1 MKLGKKVSVV
11 STVYLPK
18 NSWHVGNSYKTSKK
32 EWIMSIVQIFKLEQI
47 KLDFYV
53 DDHKVCWLRINNI
66 PLVLIT

>member
-1 MKLGKKVSVV
+1 MMEIVIRQKKGEII
-11 STVYLPK
+11 LR
-18 NSWHVGNSYKTSKK
+18 
-32 EWIMSIVQIFKLEQI
+32 VQIFKLEQI